1 MEVVGRT
8 MEGESIYPD
17 KTPKVMIGNA
27 SCYEFTE
34 AEIRVLRLLLEGMTY
49 RQMAEVL
56 KVSPDCIKACP
67 RITDPNRKKGA
78 RSVKLSSSRYNSLQK
93 NQNMIL

>member
-1 MEVVGRT
+1 MEVVRHT
-8 MEGESIYPD
+8 MEGESVYPD

-56 KVSPDCIKACP
+56 KVSPDCIKARP
-67 RITDPNRKKGA
+67 RITDPKREKGA
-78 RSVKLSSSRYNSLQK
+78 RSVKPPPALQTQSWK
-93 NQNMIL
+93 RVPGL

>member
-1 MEVVGRT
+1 MEVVRHT
-8 MEGESIYPD
+8 MEGESVYPD

-56 KVSPDCIKACP
+56 KVSPDCIKAAPC
-67 RITDPNRKKGA
+67 ITDQKPEKGA
-78 RSVKLSSSRYNSLQK
+78 RSVKPAPALQTQSGK
-93 NQNMIL
+93 RAPGL

>member
-27 SCYEFTE
+27 SCHEFTE
-34 AEIRVLRLLLEGMTY
+34 AEIRVLRLLQEDMTY

-56 KVSPDCIKACP
+56 KVSPDCIKAAP
-67 RITDPNRKKGA
+67 A
-78 RSVKLSSSRYNSLQK
+78 LQTQSGK
-93 NQNMIL
+93 RVPGL

>member
-27 SCYEFTE
+27 SCHEFTE
-34 AEIRVLRLLLEGMTY
+34 AEIRVLRLLQEDMTY

-56 KVSPDCIKACP
+56 KVSPDCIKAAP
-67 RITDPNRKKGA
+67 ALQTKSGKKGA
-78 RSVKLSSSRYNSLQK
+78 RSVKPVPALQTK
-93 NQNMIL
+93 SGKRALGL